1 MPGTVTHTAQRN
13 IPALTGL
20 RGFGAIWVVLYHL
33 QAFDHGMLS
42 RLGYL
47 GVDLFF
53 LLSGLVLT
61 LVHARDFHTVRY
73 KAYRRFLAL
82 RVTRIYPLHAAILLL
97 MGLAYVAAP
106 AWFNEQTDRAHVYGA
121 VAFVANALLIQNWVP
136 RYAGTWNLP
145 AWSISIEFA
154 AYLVFPFLMPAMGA
168 IRRAW
173 LAAALALL
181 GVALF
186 AAGSIATGHY
196 DPNLI
201 LKAGFIRM
209 AAEFGAGCLLC
220 RAFSLGL
227 RLPARATW
235 AGIAGIALAIWPLHG
250 SGFVAIPGFML
261 LLLLS
266 LQGDATSGRLFGNR
280 ISLFLGEISYSIYLV
295 HWPLIVACMHAVP
308 AHWRIAVAA
317 ALIPLS
323 YASYRLVEKPSRKW
337 GRRAASRLIS
347 PVPATI

>member
-1 MPGTVTHTAQRN
+1 VTTQRN

-33 QAFDHGMLS
+33 KAFDDGQLAK
-42 RLGYL
+42 LGYL

-61 LVHARDFHTVRY
+61 YVHAQDFVAVNFA
-73 KAYRRFLAL
+73 AYRRFLLL
-82 RVTRIYPLHAAILLL
+82 RLTRIYPLHATVLLL
-97 MGLAYVAAP
+97 MGLAFISAP
-106 AWFNEQTDRAHVYGA
+106 AWFNEQTDRAHVFSGP
-121 VAFVANALLIQNWVP
+121 AFLANALLIQNWVP
-136 RYAGTWNLP
+136 RYASTWNLP

-154 AYLVFPFLMPAMGA
+154 AYLVFPFLMPAVLA
-168 IRRAW
+168 IKRAW
-173 LAAALALL
+173 LAVALAVL

-186 AAGSIATGHY
+186 AAGCIATGHQ

-220 RAFSLGL
+220 RAMFLGL
-227 RLPARATW
+227 RVPPRAAWLAT
-235 AGIAGIALAIWPLHG
+235 AALTLAITLHA
-250 SGFVAIPGFML
+250 SPFLAVPGFML

-266 LQGDATSGRLFGNR
+266 MQGDAACDRLFGNR

-295 HWPLIVACMHAVP
+295 HWLLIVGFMHALP
-308 AHWRIAVAA
+308 GHWRISVAA
-317 ALIPLS
+317 ALIPVS
-323 YASYRLVEKPSRKW
+323 YASNRLVELPSRKW
-337 GRRAASRLIS
+337 GRRAAARLIAS
-347 PVPATI
+347 LPAPI